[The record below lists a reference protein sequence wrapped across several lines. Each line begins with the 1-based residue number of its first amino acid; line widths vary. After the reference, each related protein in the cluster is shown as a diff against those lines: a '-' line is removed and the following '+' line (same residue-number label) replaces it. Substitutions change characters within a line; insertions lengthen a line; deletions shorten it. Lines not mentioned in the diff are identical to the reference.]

1 MSDEKP
7 SWAETMAVALILI
20 SLAFLAFFP
29 RLNPRLRPPGD
40 DASAYVAQ
48 ARPGLATGTHPVDR
62 ASRVARQARL
72 ADLPFRNLDPPAVA
86 SMTEGS

>member
-40 DASAYVAQ
+40 DAAAYVAQ
-48 ARPGLATGTHPVDR
+48 ARPGLATGSHPVAR
-62 ASRVARQARL
+62 VRRVARQTRAVDSAL
-72 ADLPFRNLDPPAVA
+72 RNPDSLAVA
-86 SMTEGS
+86 SMTEAW